1 MNQEKAKA
9 MSNPAQ
15 SLPSDLDAAL
25 NVARQRRAEHVRGL
39 FGRLRARPGA
49 ANSLAHWLALAGAS
63 LLCAVLVAQRGFH
76 IEAIMLAVGLAALL
90 SSIAGFAFSAI
101 CGAMLFHLSHDPVQV
116 VQIMITCSI
125 ANQAAMTLGMRRDID
140 WQGLSVYLA
149 GGAFGLAIG
158 VWSLLHADRALYIP
172 TLGVF
177 LLAYG
182 AYMLLRKPMIIR
194 PQHGALDFGMGVLG
208 GVTGGAAGFPGAAVT
223 IWCGTKGWEKARQRA
238 VYQPF
243 ILIMQVAAL
252 LAISLARRSGTG
264 AVGFDM
270 NDLLFIPVSLL
281 GTALGM
287 TLYRRMTDSQF
298 ARVVNVFLVVSGLS
312 YIV

>member
-1 MNQEKAKA
+1 M
-9 MSNPAQ
+9 M
-15 SLPSDLDAAL
+15 D
-25 NVARQRRAEHVRGL
+25 
-39 FGRLRARPGA
+39 GRLRARPGA

-63 LLCAVLVAQRGFH
+63 LLCAVLVAQHGFH
-76 IEAIMLAVGLAALL
+76 IGAIMLAIGLAALL

-182 AYMLLRKPMIIR
+182 AYERVRGPSVAMAMRSASRRRR
-194 PQHGALDFGMGVLG
+194 PRQS
-208 GVTGGAAGFPGAAVT
+208 PGHHNM
-223 IWCGTKGWEKARQRA
+223 K
-238 VYQPF
+238 
-243 ILIMQVAAL
+243 
-252 LAISLARRSGTG
+252 
-264 AVGFDM
+264 
-270 NDLLFIPVSLL
+270 
-281 GTALGM
+281 
-287 TLYRRMTDSQF
+287 
-298 ARVVNVFLVVSGLS
+298 
-312 YIV
+312 